1 MRPAVP
7 SQRGGASDEEAIMT
21 RRSGKPDLSGLEA
34 RIGHDFTD
42 AALLEEALTHTSVA
56 RTTDGRIVNYQRL
69 EFLGDR
75 VLGLM
80 IADIL
85 FHRYPESKEGEL
97 SRRLSELVRRE
108 TCAQVAENWDVGPHI
123 VFGPGVARTASR
135 TNRSILADICESVI
149 GAVYVDAGFEA
160 ARAVVESGFSD
171 ALKGSARA
179 RRDPKTALQEWIQ
192 GRGGEPP
199 RYELVER
206 SGPEHAPRF
215 TIEVIG
221 DGLTPVRGTGTSKR
235 AAEQDAAEK
244 ALVSLGLRK
253 EEARV

>member
-1 MRPAVP
+1 
-7 SQRGGASDEEAIMT
+7 MT
-21 RRSGKPDLSGLEA
+21 RRSGKSDLADLEA
-34 RIGHDFTD
+34 RIGHAFTNR
-42 AALLEEALTHTSVA
+42 ALLEEALTHTSMTRPA
-56 RTTDGRIVNYQRL
+56 DGRIVNYQRL

-80 IADIL
+80 AADAL
-85 FHRYPESKEGEL
+85 FRRFPDSKEGEL

-123 VFGPGVARTASR
+123 LFGPGVARTASR
-135 TNRSILADICESVI
+135 NNRSILADICESVI
-149 GAVYVDAGFEA
+149 GAVYVDGGFEA
-160 ARAVVESGFSD
+160 AKAVVAAGFSD
-171 ALKGSARA
+171 AFEGSAQA

-199 RYELVER
+199 RYALIER
-206 SGPEHAPRF
+206 SGPEHAPCF

-221 DGLTPVRGTGTSKR
+221 DGFAPVRGTGTSKR

-244 ALVSLGLRK
+244 TLVSLGLRK

>member
-1 MRPAVP
+1 
-7 SQRGGASDEEAIMT
+7 MT

-56 RTTDGRIVNYQRL
+56 RNTDGRIVNYQRL

-80 IADIL
+80 IADML

-135 TNRSILADICESVI
+135 ANRSILADICESVI
-149 GAVYVDAGFEA
+149 GAVYVDGGFEA
-160 ARAVVESGFSD
+160 ARAVVESGFSE
-171 ALKGSARA
+171 ALEGSARA

>member
-1 MRPAVP
+1 
-7 SQRGGASDEEAIMT
+7 MT
-21 RRSGKPDLSGLEA
+21 RRSGKRDLTGLEA
-34 RIGHDFTD
+34 RIGHHFADP
-42 AALLEEALTHTSVA
+42 ALLEEALTHTSVA
-56 RTTDGRIVNYQRL
+56 RPADGRALNYQRL

-80 IADIL
+80 AADIL
-85 FHRYPESKEGEL
+85 FRQFPESKEGEL

-108 TCAQVAENWDVGPHI
+108 TCAQVAENWDVAPHI
-123 VFGPGVARTASR
+123 IFGPGVARTVNRA
-135 TNRSILADICESVI
+135 NRSILADICESVI
-149 GAVYVDAGFEA
+149 GAVYVDGGFEA
-160 ARAVVESGFSD
+160 ARAVVEAGFAD
-171 ALKGSARA
+171 AFRGSARA
-179 RRDPKTALQEWIQ
+179 RRDPKTALQEWVQ
-192 GRGGEPP
+192 ARGGEPP
-199 RYELVER
+199 RYALVER
-206 SGPEHAPRF
+206 CGPEHAPSF